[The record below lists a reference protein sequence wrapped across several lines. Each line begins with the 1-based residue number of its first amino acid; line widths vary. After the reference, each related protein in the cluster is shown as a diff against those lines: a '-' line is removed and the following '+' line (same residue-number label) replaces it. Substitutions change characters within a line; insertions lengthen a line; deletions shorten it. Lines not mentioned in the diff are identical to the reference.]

1 VISKTRIRKMIDEI
15 AKLNEIVK
23 ENEVKIKTLEKENIK
38 LKDNIEKLEEE
49 NIKLQK
55 DLKIFEIE
63 VRK

>member
-1 VISKTRIRKMIDEI
+1 MIDEI

-55 DLKIFEIE
+55 ELKTLDSKISE